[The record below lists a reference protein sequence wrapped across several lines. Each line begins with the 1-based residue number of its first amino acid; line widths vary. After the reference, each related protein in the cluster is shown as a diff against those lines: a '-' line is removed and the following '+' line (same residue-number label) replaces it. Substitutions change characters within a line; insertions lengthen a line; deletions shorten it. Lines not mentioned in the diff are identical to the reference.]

1 MSDPAEPNQVNTEVK
16 KAKYDASVRGVEFEL
31 ALFWKRSLFFWGFIG
46 GALVAFSAADK
57 HRLLQGVIASFGFV
71 CSMVWTLVNRG
82 SKYWY
87 ESWEAEL
94 INAEITVTG
103 KFYGNETLEKTEKE
117 YLKKWLQGRRYSPSR
132 LTIALSDY
140 VVFLWFGLLIS
151 MVVKIVPNFQCTN
164 ISKDFLAWLTCSF
177 ILSSVAYAILLL
189 RFCHVKNPKQK
200 TQPPS

>member
-1 MSDPAEPNQVNTEVK
+1 MSDPAGSNQVDIKVMN
-16 KAKYDASVRGVEFEL
+16 AKYDASVRGVEFEL
-31 ALFWKRSLFFWGFIG
+31 ELFWKRSLFFWGFIG

-57 HRLLQGVIASFGFV
+57 HLLLQSVIASFGFV
-71 CSMVWTLVNRG
+71 CSMVWTLANRG

-94 INAEITVTG
+94 VRAEIAVTG
-103 KFYGNETLEKTEKE
+103 RLYGYETPEKTEKE

-140 VVFLWFGLLIS
+140 VVFLWLCLLVS
-151 MVVKIVPNFQCTN
+151 MVARIVSHFQCMQ
-164 ISKDFLAWLTCSF
+164 ISKDCLAWLTCSF
-177 ILSSVAYAILLL
+177 ILFSIAYAVLLL
-189 RFCHVKNPKQK
+189 RFCHVKNEKAK